1 MSAVL
6 RLFTV
11 AAFTAALAIPAFA
24 DDRQTNEPPSDQQQK
39 AESSSSGS
47 SSSAA
52 QPAGP
57 SMRDLLNQGYVINQA
72 TFIPHDAVK
81 RGGSTVDVD
90 AMMFL
95 LTKGTAVATCY
106 TDFQSY
112 TSGSFVTLGCN
123 EYK

>member
-1 MSAVL
+1 MSATL
-6 RLFTV
+6 RLLAA
-11 AAFTAALAIPAFA
+11 AAFTAAVAIPAFA
-24 DDRQTNEPPSDQQQK
+24 DDRQTSEQPADQQQK
-39 AESSSSGS
+39 TQDSSSSS
-47 SSSAA
+47 SSSSS
-52 QPAGP
+52 QPSGP
-57 SMRDLLNQGYVINQA
+57 SMRELLNKGYVISQA

-112 TSGSFVTLGCN
+112 TSGAFVTLACN

>member
-1 MSAVL
+1 MSATL
-6 RLFTV
+6 RLLTA
-11 AAFTAALAIPAFA
+11 AAFAGALAVPAFA
-24 DDRQTNEPPSDQQQK
+24 DDRQTNDAPADQQQK
-39 AESSSSGS
+39 AETSGS
-47 SSSAA
+47 SSTSS

-57 SMRDLLNQGYVINQA
+57 SMRDLLNKGYVIVQA

-95 LTKGTAVATCY
+95 LTKGSAVATCY

-112 TSGSFVTLGCN
+112 TSGGFITLACN

>member
-1 MSAVL
+1 MSATL
-6 RLFTV
+6 RLLTAVVFAGVLTV
-11 AAFTAALAIPAFA
+11 PAFA
-24 DDRQTNEPPSDQQQK
+24 DDRQTNEAPANQQQK
-39 AESSSSGS
+39 AESSGS
-47 SSSAA
+47 SSSASS

-57 SMRDLLNQGYVINQA
+57 SMRDLLNKGYVISQA

-95 LTKGTAVATCY
+95 LTKGSAVATCY

-112 TSGSFVTLGCN
+112 TSGGFITLACN